1 MRRAHGWSKFWNST
15 FMANLVLVASHRR
28 LRVEGIEHVQGLGP
42 QARLL
47 LVSNHRS
54 FFDFFLIM
62 SVLNARTKLSLRCFF
77 PVRSTF
83 FYDHPLGPLVNLMM
97 SGMAMF
103 PPIMRHRS
111 GVRFND
117 YALLRCA
124 AELQVPGTI
133 VGIHPEGTR
142 NKDPDPYTLLKVT
155 RGVGR
160 VALAAGAVPVVPIF
174 VLGCGNNLLREIAH
188 NLFRPAAHPLDV
200 MFGAP
205 IELSDLADR
214 VEDPAAWRIAAARCA
229 DGIESLGAQHRVRY
243 ALAENVQKSD

>member
-1 MRRAHGWSKFWNST
+1 
-15 FMANLVLVASHRR
+15 MANLVGIASRRR
-28 LRVEGIEHVQGLGP
+28 LRVEGIEHLQGLGP
-42 QARLL
+42 EARVL
-47 LVSNHRS
+47 LVANHRS

-62 SVLNARTKLSLRCFF
+62 SVLHARTRLSLRCFF

-83 FYDHPLGPLVNLMM
+83 FYDHPLGPVVNLLM

-117 YALLRCA
+117 YALVRCA

-142 NKDPDPYTLLKVT
+142 NKEPDPYTLLKVT

-174 VLGCGNNLLREIAH
+174 VLGCGNNLLTEIGH
-188 NLFRPAAHPLDV
+188 NLFRPLDRPLDV
-200 MFGAP
+200 MFGPP
-205 IELSDLADR
+205 IDLSDLAER
-214 VEDPAAWRIAAARCA
+214 AEDPAAWKIAANRCA
-229 DGIESLGAQHRVRY
+229 AGIEALGAMHRARY
-243 ALAENVQKSD
+243 ASGENIEKSD